1 MAKNKEFKD
10 KAGKESKI
18 WKCAR
23 IKELYILELKING
36 YYSIKMTYI
45 IEYVILKSNEF
56 LYNLY
61 SMITYS
67 EILISSLMPDIPI
80 K

>member
-1 MAKNKEFKD
+1 MAKKKEFKD

-36 YYSIKMTYI
+36 YSIKMTYI
-45 IEYVILKSNEF
+45 IEYVILKSSE
-56 LYNLY
+56 LLCNLY

>member
-1 MAKNKEFKD
+1 MAKKKEFKD
-10 KAGKESKI
+10 KAGKESTI

-36 YYSIKMTYI
+36 YSIKMTYI
-45 IEYVILKSNEF
+45 IEYVILKSSEL